1 MQRHFTT
8 RKLEFPLGLVGRGH
22 PSRIYEKGERWSP
35 RICSLLTSYGN
46 GNGPVHPPCGHMIFF
61 PLLIFSYQE
70 HLKNGNVIGQMAE
83 EAYITPVFQLF
94 QSIGI
99 LLSLKN
105 PHQCGKI

>member
-1 MQRHFTT
+1 
-8 RKLEFPLGLVGRGH
+8 
-22 PSRIYEKGERWSP
+22 
-35 RICSLLTSYGN
+35 
-46 GNGPVHPPCGHMIFF
+46 MIFF